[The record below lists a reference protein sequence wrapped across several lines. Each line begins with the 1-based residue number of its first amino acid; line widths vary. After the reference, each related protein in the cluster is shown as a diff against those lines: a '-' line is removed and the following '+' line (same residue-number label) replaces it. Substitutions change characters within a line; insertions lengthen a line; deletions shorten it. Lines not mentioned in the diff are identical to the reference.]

1 MDDDNAARERRSRD
15 RDEAERA
22 RLPAPWEAEE
32 QADGEDGVRHRV
44 DAFTPPRKKAFLKAL
59 SKSGCILDACREIGV
74 SSRTVYNH
82 QESDAEFSRH
92 CQLAIEMSATP
103 VELAAW
109 ERGISGVEVDVFR
122 GGKFI
127 GTTLKR
133 SDSILRLLL
142 QGANPKKYGPRP
154 GFSRKR
160 LMAHERKQIEQE
172 IRQKQS
178 ASAPPI
184 EAVTDE
190 IIAKVRAITAHRD
203 KRRLA
208 EGWTKTEDGYLVPPG
223 WVRAD
228 GGRAASGG
236 GGEADGGAHENG
248 DSM

>member
-1 MDDDNAARERRSRD
+1 MHDDEAALEGRPQE

-22 RLPAPWEAEE
+22 QLTAPWEVDEE
-32 QADGEDGVRHRV
+32 PDGEDGVRHRV
-44 DAFTPPRKKAFLKAL
+44 DAFTPARKKAFLKAL
-59 SKSGCILDACREIGV
+59 SKGDCILDACREIGV

-82 QESDAEFSRH
+82 QQSDPEFSKN
-92 CQLAIEMSATP
+92 CTLAIDMSATP

-109 ERGISGVEVDVFR
+109 ERGVTGVEVDVIR

-154 GFSRKR
+154 GFTRKR
-160 LMAHERKQIEQE
+160 PMAHERNRRGRMVPHE
-172 IRQKQS
+172 RS
-178 ASAPPI
+178 FD
-184 EAVTDE
+184 EAVQSVLSKID
-190 IIAKVRAITAHRD
+190 AIERHEEP
-203 KRRLA
+203 KKLA
-208 EGWTKTEDGYLVPPG
+208 AGWVKTEDGHWIPPG

-228 GGRAASGG
+228 GVDAAVGRSSGQDSR
-236 GGEADGGAHENG
+236 DGGACENG